1 MTDLSDL
8 TAAHARRP
16 GAVIL
21 DCRDAAAFA
30 AGHLPD
36 AGNVPL
42 KEIEARRYELPPRD
56 AALLVVAA
64 DGRGARAAA
73 ARIAALGYRSV
84 EWLDA
89 AWETLLEGPVAR
101 GPGARLWRP
110 SPFLETRLPLV
121 PRGRALDVAAGAGR
135 EAVFL
140 AMHGFEVEAID
151 RAEEALRWARALAAR
166 HGVRIGTRTT
176 DLEAPDATLP
186 EARYALVTVFR
197 FLHRPLLPAIAA
209 ALAPGGHLIYETFR
223 RGQERFGR
231 PTHPRFLF
239 WPDELPRAFGSLE
252 ILHSE
257 ESDPP
262 EGPVMARLHARRP
275 GGGPRG

>member
-1 MTDLSDL
+1 MTDLPD
-8 TAAHARRP
+8 TAAARARRP

-21 DCRDAAAFA
+21 DCRDPAAFA

-36 AGNVPL
+36 AGHLPL
-42 KEIEARRYELPPRD
+42 DEIEARRYELPPRD
-56 AALLVVAA
+56 AALLVVAE
-64 DGRGARAAA
+64 DPQTARAAA
-73 ARIAALGYRSV
+73 ARIAVLGYASIH
-84 EWLDA
+84 WLDA
-89 AWETLLEGPVAR
+89 PWRALLDGAADTGPA
-101 GPGARLWRP
+101 ARLWRP
-110 SPFLETRLPLV
+110 SPFLESRLSLV

-151 RAEEALRWARALAAR
+151 RAEEALGWARALAAR
-166 HGVRIGTRTT
+166 HGVRITTRTA
-176 DLEAPDATLP
+176 DLEAPGTTLP
-186 EARYALVTVFR
+186 AGRYALITVFR

-239 WPDELPRAFGSLE
+239 WPGEIRQAFADLE
-252 ILHSE
+252 ILHVE

-262 EGPVMARLHARRP
+262 EGPVMARLHARRSP
-275 GGGPRG
+275 